1 MEDAH
6 ITMLSSLKVTA
17 QTLLDNMIL
26 YKVGYYDIDD
36 STNFKLSEAA
46 IRAFREKLRTD
57 YSDTETYI
65 GKIQSAVSWI
75 SDISNVGSFIGGGTT
90 IFGIADST
98 EGAQDIYYGS
108 IGNID
113 STAVNSLKEVVFQE
127 NEDVYYLTES
137 AFAFSSSAMIPI
149 GTAGKAGELT
159 FRSGT
164 VSRNA
169 KSTCKEFLWWQ
180 IQYGSITGR

>member
-65 GKIQSAVSWI
+65 GKIQSAVGGI

-98 EGAQDIYYGS
+98 EGVHDIYYGS

>member
-65 GKIQSAVSWI
+65 GKIQSAVGGI

-113 STAVNSLKEVVFQE
+113 STAVNSLKDVVFQE